1 MKRLI
6 YLLAF
11 VLFPVMVWAQ
21 GSIWDVPFEE
31 RDSVWEARRDSIGRI
46 YGDTYDGL
54 INVGCIGDVFT
65 GYDIM
70 PDTVGVPAYLRDG
83 EKRTSRYKFYH
94 VDPLKQKVRQI
105 VVLRAKWD
113 NFPANAM
120 DPDGGNKL
128 AAVTPKEYLELSRQD
143 AIWGEVWEVCFP
155 SKYPH
160 PKDTIISYPGYEF
173 VCVEKGYEHLDLIT
187 HNYYQQEDWD
197 ALKTTDFL
205 EHSKEL
211 VSFVDTVAGKP
222 KEYVCM
228 ARNYSLGYA
237 DYTKERSYLHTLSRW
252 MIGPKN
258 KDDYWLRKWLDH
270 IKQQQLLKQQRQ
282 PLWDGSLLTKYNIKY
297 KQI

>member
-31 RDSVWEARRDSIGRI
+31 RDSVWEAKRDSIGRI

-70 PDTVGVPAYLRDG
+70 PDTVGVPAYVSHTGR
-83 EKRTSRYKFYH
+83 RTNRFKFYH

-105 VVLRAKWD
+105 VVLRDKYK
-113 NFPANAM
+113 NFRTNPM
-120 DPDGGNKL
+120 DTDGGNKL
-128 AAVTPKEYLELSRQD
+128 AAVTPKEYLELCRQD
-143 AIWGEVWEVCFP
+143 LIWGEAWEVCFP
-155 SKYPH
+155 KDYPH
-160 PKDTIISYPGYEF
+160 SKDTIISYPGYEF
-173 VCVEKGYEHLDLIT
+173 VCVEKGYEEIASWGTEYLL
-187 HNYYQQEDWD
+187 
-197 ALKTTDFL
+197 
-205 EHSKEL
+205 HSKEL
-211 VSFVDTVAGKP
+211 ASFKDTIDGME
-222 KEYVCM
+222 KEFVCM
-228 ARNYSLGYA
+228 VRNITIGRA
-237 DYTKERSYLHTLSRW
+237 DYLEEKSWLHSYNRW
-252 MIGPKN
+252 MIGRKDP
-258 KDDYWLRKWLDH
+258 DDYWLRKWLDH